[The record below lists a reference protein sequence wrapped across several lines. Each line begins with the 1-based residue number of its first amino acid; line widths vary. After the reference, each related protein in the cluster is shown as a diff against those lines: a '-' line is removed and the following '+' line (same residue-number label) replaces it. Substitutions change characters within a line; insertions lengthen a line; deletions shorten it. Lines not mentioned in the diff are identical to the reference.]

1 MLNHII
7 MSAEIHGTLS
17 FDKHKRT
24 HVAFSEEAAQ
34 WVKKII
40 SNYPP
45 GKEKSALIPVLHIAQ
60 AEFGGWLS
68 PEVMDYVASVLN
80 IQPVEVFEV
89 ASFYTMFH
97 LKPVGKCV
105 LEVCQTSSCW
115 LNGAE
120 DIISYLEKKLN
131 IKVGET
137 TPDGMFTL
145 KVAEC
150 LGSCGTAPMLQCG
163 ASYHENLTYE
173 KVDQLLE
180 GYQAEGRSRNYT
192 DLDFKNTL

>member
-1 MLNHII
+1 MGAQLHGTQTFDKAKR
-7 MSAEIHGTLS
+7 AEI
-17 FDKHKRT
+17 K
-24 HVAFSEEAAQ
+24 FSDEAMKTVQ
-34 WVKKII
+34 TII
-40 SNYPP
+40 SHYPE
-45 GKEKSALIPVLHIAQ
+45 GKQKSALLPVLHVAQ
-60 AEFGGWLS
+60 AEFNGWLS
-68 PEVMDYVASVLN
+68 PEVMDYVASILK
-80 IQPVEVFEV
+80 IKPIEVFEV
-89 ASFYTMFH
+89 ASFYTMYN

-120 DIISYLEKKLN
+120 DIVKYIEKKLN

-137 TPDGMFTL
+137 SSDGMFTL

-173 KVDQLLE
+173 KVDKIIGDYKHE
-180 GYQAEGRSRNYT
+180 GKLRSYT
-192 DLDFKNTL
+192 DLDYKNTL

>member
-1 MLNHII
+1 MG
-7 MSAEIHGTLS
+7 AQVHGTQE
-17 FDKHKRT
+17 FNKGKR
-24 HVAFSEEAAQ
+24 AELKFSEEAMKTVQ
-34 WVKKII
+34 KLI
-40 SNYPP
+40 SNYPE
-45 GKEKSALIPVLHIAQ
+45 GKHKSALLPVLHVAQ

-68 PEVMDYVASVLN
+68 PEVMDYVASVLK
-80 IQPVEVFEV
+80 IKPIEVFEV
-89 ASFYTMFH
+89 ASFYTMYN

-120 DIISYLEKKLN
+120 DIVKYIEKKLG

-137 TPDGMFTL
+137 TKDGMFTL

-163 ASYHENLTYE
+163 ASYHENLTFE
-173 KVDQLLE
+173 KVDKLIEDYKTSGQ
-180 GYQAEGRSRNYT
+180 RRNYT
-192 DLDFKNTL
+192 DLDYKNTL

>member
-1 MLNHII
+1 MGAQVHGTQEFNKAKR
-7 MSAEIHGTLS
+7 AEI
-17 FDKHKRT
+17 K
-24 HVAFSEEAAQ
+24 FSEEAMKTVQ
-34 WVKKII
+34 KII
-40 SNYPP
+40 SNYPE
-45 GKEKSALIPVLHIAQ
+45 GKHKSALLPVLHIAQ

-68 PEVMDYVASVLN
+68 AETMDYVASVLN
-80 IQPVEVFEV
+80 IKPIEVFEV
-89 ASFYTMFH
+89 ASFYTMYN

-120 DIISYLEKKLN
+120 DIVKYIEKKLN

-137 TPDGMFTL
+137 SKDGMFTL

-173 KVDQLLE
+173 KVDALLDK
-180 GYQAEGRSRNYT
+180 YKSEGRQRNYT
-192 DLDFKNTL
+192 DLDYTNTL